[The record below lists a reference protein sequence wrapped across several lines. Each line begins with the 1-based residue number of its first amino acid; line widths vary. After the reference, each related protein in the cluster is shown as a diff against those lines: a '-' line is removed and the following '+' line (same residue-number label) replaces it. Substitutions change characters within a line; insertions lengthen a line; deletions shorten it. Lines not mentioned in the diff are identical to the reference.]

1 MTCLGCDSTGYRK
14 LCNYDDEHNT
24 CGGGDHPILGQS
36 SYKCVGKGFGSN
48 QNQCVH
54 VNQAPGPGRFTTMQ
68 ECQQNCSTPGPPLQS
83 KSYKCVGTGYGG
95 NNRQCVQMNAPP
107 GPGRY
112 PSIQQCQQNCSTPG
126 PPLQSKS
133 YKCVG
138 TGYGGNNRQ
147 CVQMNAPPGPG
158 RYPSIQQC
166 QSHCGGGGNVGS
178 SYRSSSDYIAN
189 SNGLGGGVY

>member
-36 SYKCVGKGFGSN
+36 SYKCVEKGYGSN

-68 ECQQNCSTPGPPLQS
+68 ECQQNCSTPRPLQS

-95 NNRQCVQMNAPP
+95 NNRQCVKINALP
-107 GPGRY
+107 GTGRY
-112 PSIQQCQQNCSTPG
+112 PSIQE
-126 PPLQSKS
+126 
-133 YKCVG
+133 
-138 TGYGGNNRQ
+138 
-147 CVQMNAPPGPG
+147 
-158 RYPSIQQC
+158 C
-166 QSHCGGGGNVGS
+166 QSHCGGGNVGS
-178 SYRSSSDYIAN
+178 SYIS
-189 SNGLGGGVY
+189 GVY

>member
-1 MTCLGCDSTGYRK
+1 MTCRGCNSSYRK
-14 LCNYDDEHNT
+14 LCNYDDYHNT
-24 CGGGDHPILGQS
+24 CGGGGDRPILGQS
-36 SYKCVGKGFGSN
+36 SYKCVQKGFGSN

-95 NNRQCVQMNAPP
+95 NNRQCVHMNAPP
-107 GPGRY
+107 GSGRY
-112 PSIQQCQQNCSTPG
+112 PSIQE
-126 PPLQSKS
+126 
-133 YKCVG
+133 
-138 TGYGGNNRQ
+138 
-147 CVQMNAPPGPG
+147 
-158 RYPSIQQC
+158 C